1 MVRNILVYPDPFLA
15 RKAAPVVKVDERVKE
30 LIRDMFDTMYESDGV
45 GLAATQVGVG
55 KRVIVIDVSPA
66 DETAVPIAL
75 VNPEI
80 IGREGEMT
88 VCMEGCLSVPGVQG
102 EVARS
107 EGVVVQGLDGNG
119 EPVTLRA
126 GGILARCLQH
136 EIDHL
141 DGVLFIDRIPTP
153 IPAPILTPTAPVK

>member
-1 MVRNILVYPDPFLA
+1 
-15 RKAAPVVKVDERVKE
+15 VDERVKE

-66 DETAVPIAL
+66 DETAVPVAL

-107 EGVVVQGLDGNG
+107 EGVVVQGLDENG

-141 DGVLFIDRIPTP
+141 DGVLFIDRIPSP
-153 IPAPILTPTAPVK
+153 IPSPILTPTAPVK

>member
-1 MVRNILVYPDPFLA
+1 MVRNILVYPDPFLSRTA
-15 RKAAPVVKVDERVKE
+15 SRVAKVDERVKE
-30 LIRDMFDTMYESDGV
+30 LIQDMFETMYESDGI

-55 KRVIVIDVSPA
+55 KRIIVLDVSPA
-66 DETAVPIAL
+66 DETAAPIAL

-80 IGREGEMT
+80 IGREGPVA

-107 EGVVVQGLDGNG
+107 EGVVVSGLDGNG

-126 GGILARCLQH
+126 GGILARALQH

-141 DGVLFIDRIPTP
+141 DGILFIDRIPAP
-153 IPAPILTPTAPVK
+153 IPAPPAPAK